1 MKQQLQRHK
10 YLYIVIGVVLLSLIV
25 LGITSLM
32 SDSDKQVDE
41 VSKTLTPSKE
51 GTDTAL
57 IADFFLEVLKP
68 SEVDIVVRKS
78 PITIKGRTRLDAL
91 VTVNDYIVEPDIQ
104 GHFQQAIDLAPGLNI
119 IDIIAS
125 ISSGE
130 QESVVL
136 GVGYFPE

>member
-10 YLYIVIGVVLLSLIV
+10 YLYIVIGIVLLSLIV
-25 LGITSLM
+25 LGIASLM
-32 SDSDKQVDE
+32 SGSDKQVDE
-41 VSKTLTPSKE
+41 VSKTLTPSN
-51 GTDTAL
+51 DTAL
-57 IADFFLEVLKP
+57 IADFFLEVLEP

-91 VTVNDYIVEPDIQ
+91 VTVNDYVVEPDIQ

>member
-10 YLYIVIGVVLLSLIV
+10 YLSIVIGVVLLSFIV

-32 SDSDKQVDE
+32 SGSDKQVDE
-41 VSKTLTPSKE
+41 VSKTLTPSN
-51 GTDTAL
+51 DTAL
-57 IADFFLEVLKP
+57 IDDFFLEVLEP
-68 SEVDIVVRKS
+68 SEIDIVVRKS
-78 PITIKGRTRLDAL
+78 PITIKGHTRLDAL
-91 VTVNDYIVEPDIQ
+91 VTVNDYVVEPDIQ
-104 GHFQQAIDLAPGLNI
+104 GHFQQAIDLAPGLNV

-130 QESVVL
+130 QESIVL